1 MQHDHVLKKFNFDLL
16 NPSLGSGGGGSAG
29 KIFATIL
36 LRWWFPFI
44 WYATLPCSEKVEF
57 RPLPQGR
64 GGVRGLSAKYLLVC
78 CCICD
83 SLKFDMQHDHVLK
96 MLKFDLL
103 NPPPGS
109 WGEVGGV
116 SVGKKICYHVAAFII
131 PLNLICKMTML
142 WRILNFDLL
151 DPP

>member
-1 MQHDHVLKKFNFDLL
+1 MKHYHVLKKL
-16 NPSLGSGGGGSAG
+16 NLDPYH
-29 KIFATIL
+29 
-36 LRWWFPFI
+36 RVP
-44 WYATLPCSEKVEF
+44 
-57 RPLPQGR
+57 

-78 CCICD
+78 CCIFD

-103 NPPPGS
+103 TPPPGS

-142 WRILNFDLL
+142 WRNLNFDLL
-151 DPP
+151 DIPQVSGWGGGLGFVGQIFATMLLHL

>member
-1 MQHDHVLKKFNFDLL
+1 MQHYHVLKKL
-16 NPSLGSGGGGSAG
+16 NLDPYHRVA
-29 KIFATIL
+29 
-36 LRWWFPFI
+36 
-44 WYATLPCSEKVEF
+44 
-57 RPLPQGR
+57 
-64 GGVRGLSAKYLLVC
+64 GGVRVLSAKYLLVC

-83 SLKFDMQHDHVLK
+83 SLKFDMQHDDVLK

-103 NPPPGS
+103 TPPPGS

-142 WRILNFDLL
+142 WRNLNFDLL
-151 DPP
+151 DPPQISGGGGAGVCGSNICYHVAAFVIPFNLICNMNMLYKC